1 MENAASV
8 HLFDGLEKEQIN
20 RILAAATRRRYKSSD
35 ALIRAEMPAT
45 RLLLLKTGSANY
57 YITTEKGQQILM
69 RRFGPGDPIGIAAF
83 LSKPVGYLGTASA
96 VGEVEAFAWEHR
108 SIQQLAEEYPKLPQN
123 AFRLALHYIAL
134 YAKRHIALVTDKAQE
149 RLAYALTDVASRTGN
164 VRNSGVE
171 VDIRNTDLA
180 ALADVSFFTVSRLL
194 NKWENSG
201 LVEKSRGK
209 VLIRCPEKQL
219 AEGTVMDDRPALSA

>member
-1 MENAASV
+1 MENDGSIR
-8 HLFDGLEKEQIN
+8 LFDGLEKGQVY
-20 RILAAATRRRYKSSD
+20 RILAAATRRKYKPSD
-35 ALIRAEMPAT
+35 ALIRAEEPAT
-45 RLLLLKTGSANY
+45 RLIYLKTGSANY

-83 LSKPVGYLGTASA
+83 LIHPVGYFGTASA
-96 VGEVEAFAWEHR
+96 VGEVEAFTWEHR
-108 SIQQLAEEYPKLPQN
+108 SLRQLAEEYPKLPQN
-123 AFRLALHYIAL
+123 AFRLALYYVAL
-134 YAKRHIALVTDKAQE
+134 YAKRHMALVNDKAQG
-149 RLAYALTDVASRTGN
+149 RLAHALTDVASRTGN

-194 NKWENSG
+194 NKWESSG

-209 VLIRCPEKQL
+209 VLIRCPEKLL
-219 AEGTVMDDRPALSA
+219 AEGTIMDDVPALSA